1 MHVISRWI
9 NISLSP
15 FLQLALA
22 PSTQRLAAITSDGA
36 IFVLPLRGGDPTI
49 LQMALAQAT
58 TITWTS
64 DNELLVGFSDGLV
77 VLLGV
82 DSKVCLIAPIKFPTL
97 TSPV

>member
-1 MHVISRWI
+1 MHIISRWI

-22 PSTQRLAAITSDGA
+22 PSAQRLAAITSDGA
-36 IFVLPLRGGDPTI
+36 IFVLPLCRGDPTI

-58 TITWTS
+58 AITWTS

-77 VLLGV
+77 VLLGF
-82 DSKVCLIAPIKFPTL
+82 DSKVRLITLIKFPTL
-97 TSPV
+97 TAPV